1 MIKKV
6 VTEEWETSDHKKFPI
21 HKEREALQHEVE
33 YLESRMS
40 LLHAANNAFATT
52 SEDSENSSE
61 WCRGRYLG
69 SHE

>member
-40 LLHAANNAFATT
+40 LLHAVNNAFEGRDT
-52 SEDSENSSE
+52 SEDSVEYS
-61 WCRGRYLG
+61 RGRYLG
-69 SHE
+69 GHE